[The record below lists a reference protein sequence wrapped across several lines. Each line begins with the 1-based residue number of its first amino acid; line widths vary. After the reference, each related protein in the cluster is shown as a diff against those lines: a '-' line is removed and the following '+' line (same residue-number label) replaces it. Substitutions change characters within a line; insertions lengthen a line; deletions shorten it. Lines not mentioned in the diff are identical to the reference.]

1 LPLRRSEWRV
11 TLMEQTVGVHK
22 EVTSAVFRV
31 RDFAYICTPGE
42 KAGSGHEAQDL
53 EKNSVSSGAILQ
65 AGEYSFKVIV
75 AWSLGHDGSITEYSM
90 LGIAVQRVGGGDEP
104 VVMQLELR
112 LVNRDPCQDIAMRSN
127 IQPLRN
133 TLGWYPSPYAMGR
146 EQADGFIPLRSVLDP
161 SNGWLVDDTLTVECK
176 MTVSLS
182 RVTPLP
188 CQKAELPDAM
198 ADLGSSLGALLDSE
212 RFADVVLV
220 VGEERISAHSI
231 ILAARSPV
239 FEAMWSTSMQEQENK
254 EVTIEDLDPCAA
266 KRMIRF
272 MYTGSVGPSL
282 NNDCETVALLE
293 AAHRY
298 QVNVLIEHC
307 VVALSSRLTVD
318 IVAER
323 LMVADLAGLE
333 SLRRACLAFI
343 TDSTGRVAA
352 VQATEGFAQLTKKRP
367 HLAIDILA
375 AAFPPPSVE
384 TIAV

>member
-1 LPLRRSEWRV
+1 
-11 TLMEQTVGVHK
+11 MEQTVGVHK

-31 RDFAYICTPGE
+31 RDFPYICTPGE
-42 KAGSGHEAQDL
+42 KAGVSPDAQDL
-53 EKNSVSSGAILQ
+53 ERNSVSSGPILQ

-75 AWSLGHDGSITEYSM
+75 AWSLSHEGSITEYSM
-90 LGIAVQRVGGGDEP
+90 LGIAIQRVGGGDEA
-104 VVMQLELR
+104 VVMQLELK
-112 LVNRDPCQDIAMRSN
+112 LVNRDPIQDIAMRSN

-188 CQKAELPDAM
+188 SHKVVPPDAL
-198 ADLGSSLGALLDSE
+198 ADLGNALGALLDTGNLS
-212 RFADVVLV
+212 DVVIAA
-220 VGEERISAHSI
+220 GEERIQAHSV

-239 FEAMWSTSMQEQENK
+239 FDAMWSTSMQEKESK
-254 EVTIEDLDPCAA
+254 EVMITDLEPASV

-272 MYTGSVGPSL
+272 MYTGSLGDEL
-282 NNDCETVALLE
+282 HNDAETVSLLE

-298 QVNVLIEHC
+298 QVVVLIEHC
-307 VVALSSRLTVD
+307 VAALSSRLTVE

-333 SLRRACLAFI
+333 SLRQACLAYI

-352 VQATEGFAQLTKKRP
+352 VQTTDGFVQLAKKRP
-367 HLAIDILA
+367 HLAVDILA
-375 AAFPPPSVE
+375 AAFPPPTVE

>member
-1 LPLRRSEWRV
+1 VPIVEARSLRCDRLPSRACSAGPQLEATAAAYADGSAPAASVQGPRLSSSSSSSHCGPASLPLRRSEWRV
-11 TLMEQTVGVHK
+11 TLTEQTVGVHK

-42 KAGSGHEAQDL
+42 KAGCGHEAQDL

-188 CQKAELPDAM
+188 CQKATFLRMGAQSGQGAHQRPQHHLSGAVSGVRGHVVYIDA
-198 ADLGSSLGALLDSE
+198 GA
-212 RFADVVLV
+212 
-220 VGEERISAHSI
+220 GE
-231 ILAARSPV
+231 
-239 FEAMWSTSMQEQENK
+239 
-254 EVTIEDLDPCAA
+254 
-266 KRMIRF
+266 
-272 MYTGSVGPSL
+272 
-282 NNDCETVALLE
+282 
-293 AAHRY
+293 
-298 QVNVLIEHC
+298 
-307 VVALSSRLTVD
+307 
-318 IVAER
+318 
-323 LMVADLAGLE
+323 
-333 SLRRACLAFI
+333 
-343 TDSTGRVAA
+343 
-352 VQATEGFAQLTKKRP
+352 
-367 HLAIDILA
+367 
-375 AAFPPPSVE
+375 
-384 TIAV
+384 

>member
-1 LPLRRSEWRV
+1 
-11 TLMEQTVGVHK
+11 MEQTVGVHK

-31 RDFAYICTPGE
+31 RDFPYICTPGE
-42 KAGSGHEAQDL
+42 KAGVGSDAQDL
-53 EKNSVSSGAILQ
+53 ERNSVSSGSILQ

-75 AWSLGHDGSITEYSM
+75 AWSLSHEGSITDYSM
-90 LGIAVQRVGGGDEP
+90 LGIAIQRVGGGEEP

-161 SNGWLVDDTLTVECK
+161 SNGWLIEDTLTVECK

-182 RVTPLP
+182 RVTSLP
-188 CQKAELPDAM
+188 NHKTTPPDAL
-198 ADLGSSLGALLDSE
+198 ADLSSSFGSLLDVGRMS
-212 RFADVVLV
+212 DVTV
-220 VGEERISAHSI
+220 VCGEERINAHSVV
-231 ILAARSPV
+231 LAARSPV
-239 FEAMWSTSMQEQENK
+239 FEKMWSPPWSTALQEGEQK
-254 EVTIEDLDPCAA
+254 EVKIDLEPAA
-266 KRMIRF
+266 VKRMLRF
-272 MYTGSVGPSL
+272 MYTGSLGEEL
-282 NNDCETVALLE
+282 QNDSETVSLLE
-293 AAHRY
+293 AAHHY

-307 VVALSSRLTVD
+307 VAALSSHLTVD

-333 SLRRACLAFI
+333 SLRRACLSYI

-352 VQATEGFAQLTKKRP
+352 VQTTEGFAQLTKKRP
-367 HLAIDILA
+367 HLAVDILA